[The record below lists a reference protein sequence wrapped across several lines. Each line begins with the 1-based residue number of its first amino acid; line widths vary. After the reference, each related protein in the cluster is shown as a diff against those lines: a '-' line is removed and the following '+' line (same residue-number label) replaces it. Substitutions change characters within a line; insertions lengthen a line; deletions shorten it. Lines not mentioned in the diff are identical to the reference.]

1 MCNDH
6 IDEQC
11 HIALSYNISIN
22 TGIPSV
28 TQQHQTPLP
37 ISLDI
42 NQRTPTACADPEKCA
57 LTVHEPL
64 HNHCSSTTPQVTHHQ
79 CFCSITHS
87 ISSVCTLPPI
97 SPMSSLDV
105 PLVWVYITTP
115 TGFYISMIM

>member
-11 HIALSYNISIN
+11 HIALSYNIYSN

-42 NQRTPTACADPEKCA
+42 NQRTPTACADLEKCA
-57 LTVHEPL
+57 FIYLYMSPYPTIALLQPP
-64 HNHCSSTTPQVTHHQ
+64 NATT
-79 CFCSITHS
+79 F
-87 ISSVCTLPPI
+87 L
-97 SPMSSLDV
+97 L
-105 PLVWVYITTP
+105 
-115 TGFYISMIM
+115 

>member
-11 HIALSYNISIN
+11 HIALSYNIYSN

-42 NQRTPTACADPEKCA
+42 NQRTPTDLEKCA
-57 LTVHEPL
+57 FIYLYMSPYPTIALLQPP
-64 HNHCSSTTPQVTHHQ
+64 NATT
-79 CFCSITHS
+79 F
-87 ISSVCTLPPI
+87 L
-97 SPMSSLDV
+97 L
-105 PLVWVYITTP
+105 
-115 TGFYISMIM
+115 